1 MMNDGAAANPNET
14 DSLGRKY
21 SEVFAL
27 ARKSSVNH
35 KVVVVGRLHSAD
47 GSWTWKTYSAT
58 GPASREAH
66 QEIRDDGK
74 RWEPVRTVDRGKR

>member
-1 MMNDGAAANPNET
+1 MNNDER

-21 SEVFAL
+21 SEAVAT
-27 ARKSSVNH
+27 ARKASIAHNH
-35 KVVVVGRLHSAD
+35 ETVVGRLHSAD
-47 GSWTWKTYSAT
+47 GEWAWKTYAVS

-74 RWEPVRTVDRGKR
+74 RWEPVTTVKRDRRW

>member
-1 MMNDGAAANPNET
+1 MNNDER

-21 SEVFAL
+21 SEAVAT
-27 ARKSSVNH
+27 ARQASIAHNRET
-35 KVVVVGRLHSAD
+35 VVGRLHAPD
-47 GSWTWKTYSAT
+47 GSWVWKTYAAT

-74 RWEPVRTVDRGKR
+74 RWEPMLKIERARRW